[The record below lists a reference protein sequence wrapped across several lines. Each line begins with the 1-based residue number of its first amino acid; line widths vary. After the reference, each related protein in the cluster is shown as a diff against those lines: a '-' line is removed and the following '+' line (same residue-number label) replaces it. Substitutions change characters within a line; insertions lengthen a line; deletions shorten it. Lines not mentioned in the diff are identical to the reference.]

1 VSLGIA
7 RIRAILGAIFAL
19 LGAGIGVELLLRPG
33 ALNSKVMG
41 LAFAAVL
48 IGLGVVRVRMY
59 LKIKSERPS

>member
-1 VSLGIA
+1 MSLGIA